1 MFRMREILNM
11 MYFPQIIPAICTFS
25 KLARYTSILKWTVV
39 LEVSDFNEISVVS
52 SPLFNS
58 RMWYLG
64 AFLADSDSKATYNS
78 VYTQKECLE
87 SNLASGWKFL
97 S

>member
-1 MFRMREILNM
+1 MKREILNM
-11 MYFPQIIPAICTFS
+11 MHFPQIIPAICTFS

-58 RMWYLG
+58 RM
-64 AFLADSDSKATYNS
+64 
-78 VYTQKECLE
+78 
-87 SNLASGWKFL
+87 
-97 S
+97 